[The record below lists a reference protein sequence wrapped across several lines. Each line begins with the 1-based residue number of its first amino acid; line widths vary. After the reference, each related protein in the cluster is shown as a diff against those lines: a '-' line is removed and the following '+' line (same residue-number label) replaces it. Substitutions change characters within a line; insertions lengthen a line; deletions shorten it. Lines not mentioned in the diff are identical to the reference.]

1 MWRDRGGAVRSVDR
15 ARRKHPTSL
24 EAYECLLKGNLLPW
38 DDPAS
43 AAEATGLF
51 EKAIEIDP
59 GYGMAHGLLAVM
71 RAARITSTRR
81 SPSVS
86 LNGLE
91 TSAGENLHGSTGSSS
106 IGSVGFRTATRCWVE
121 PRPPMSSS
129 I

>member
-1 MWRDRGGAVRSVDR
+1 MID
-15 ARRKHPTSL
+15 
-24 EAYECLLKGNLLPW
+24 W

-71 RAARITSTRR
+71 RAARIASTRR

-91 TSAGENLHGSTGSSS
+91 TSAGENLHRP
-106 IGSVGFRTATRCWVE
+106 IG
-121 PRPPMSSS
+121 RPMDSF
-129 I
+129 